1 MSTSGENQSEYPLTK
16 RMLWTVYN
24 RVNPATERHVIWLPE
39 ARIGYF
45 RIGKAANSSIR
56 AALAQAFGLTSQKG
70 HTPGKDAFWGE
81 QGRKRVTRMRTST
94 FAMHPGVKSGWSF
107 SFVRHPVARLYSC
120 WENKV
125 IQNPTLLP
133 DMARMGILPNME
145 FDEFVKVVAR
155 TPDARSEIH
164 LRSQAS
170 ILTWRGRVV
179 PDFVGRVEETE
190 TDWAHVRQEMQ
201 ARCGIDPGPMLR
213 RNVRGQTGPEIADTL
228 KPGTLALI
236 AERYADDFRLFYP
249 EVTRPD

>member
-1 MSTSGENQSEYPLTK
+1 MSTCGENQSEYPLTK
-16 RMLWTVYN
+16 RILWTVYN
-24 RVNPATERHVIWLPE
+24 RVNPSTERHVIWLPD

-81 QGRKRVTRMRTST
+81 QGRKRVTRMRTAT
-94 FAMHPGVKSGWSF
+94 FAMHPGVKNGWSF

-133 DMARMGILPNME
+133 DMARMGIEKNMD
-145 FDEFVKVVAR
+145 FDDFVKVVAR
-155 TPDARSEIH
+155 TPDAKREIH
-164 LRSQAS
+164 LRSQAL

-179 PDFVGRVEETE
+179 PDFVGRVEDAE
-190 TDWAHVRQEMQ
+190 TDWARVRREIK

-213 RNVRGQTGPEIADTL
+213 RNGRGETGPEIIETL
-228 KPGTLALI
+228 KPETAALI
-236 AERYADDFRLFYP
+236 AECYADDFRLFYP